1 MKEMEFEMFVEPL
14 QASLIGECREREGKM
29 MSLMP

>member
-14 QASLIGECREREGKM
+14 QASLIGECKSM
-29 MSLMP
+29 ILIHQYDV

>member
-14 QASLIGECREREGKM
+14 QASLIGEYRGRKGRM
-29 MSLMP
+29 MSWML

>member
-14 QASLIGECREREGKM
+14 QASLIGECRGREGIM
-29 MSLMP
+29 MSSMP